1 MIVVIV
7 GPTCTKKSLTA
18 IFLANK
24 INAEIING
32 DAFQCYKELNIGV
45 AKPTINELKMAPH
58 HLFSFVDVNKP
69 FSIADYQTFLR
80 DKIDEIKKRNKNI
93 IIVGGSGLYIRSAL
107 YDYEFKEMKVS
118 DSSKYDNFSND
129 ELHEMLNKI
138 DPLEATKLHKNNR
151 KRVIR
156 ALEIFTNSNINKSTL
171 LANQEHK
178 LIYKDAYIVSPLFDR
193 EKLYENINSRVD
205 KMFELGLE
213 TEVRNLYFKYGNIQS
228 LQAIGYKEFV
238 PYFKD
243 EVSLEEVKELIKK
256 NSRNYAKR
264 QITFVKHQFENV
276 YYYKDDNDLLNYVLG
291 LEKNDA

>member
-80 DKIDEIKKRNKNI
+80 DKIAEIKKRNKNI

-107 YDYEFKEMKVS
+107 YDYEFKDMKTS

-138 DPLEATKLHKNNR
+138 DPVEATKLHKNNR

-178 LIYKDAYIVSPLFDR
+178 LIYKDIYIVSPLFDR

-205 KMFELGLE
+205 KMFDLGLE
-213 TEVRNLYFKYGNIQS
+213 TEARNLYFKYGNIQS

>member
-1 MIVVIV
+1 MIIVIV
-7 GPTCTKKSLTA
+7 GPTCAKKSLTA

-45 AKPTINELKMAPH
+45 AKPTSEELKMAPH
-58 HLFSFVDVNKP
+58 HLFSFVDVNNP
-69 FSIADYQTFLR
+69 FSIADYQKFLR
-80 DKIDEIKKRNKNI
+80 EKIEEINNRNKNI

-107 YDYEFKEMKVS
+107 YDYEFKEMKTSV
-118 DSSKYDNFSND
+118 SSKYDNLSND
-129 ELHEMLNKI
+129 ELHEMLTKI
-138 DPLEATKLHKNNR
+138 DPIEAAKLHKNNR

-156 ALEIFTNSNINKSTL
+156 ALEIFTNSNINKTTL

-178 LIYKDAYIVSPLFDR
+178 LIYKDVYIVSPLFDR
-193 EKLYENINSRVD
+193 DKLYENINSRVD

-213 TEVRNLYFKYGNIQS
+213 TEARNLYLKYGNIQS
-228 LQAIGYKEFV
+228 LQAIGYKEFI
-238 PYFKD
+238 PYFEG
-243 EVSLEEVKELIKK
+243 EVSLEEIKEIIKK

-291 LEKNDA
+291 LEKSDA